1 LYGRPLDGA
10 YKLPR
15 QRREGPG
22 GAKPPAIQRSSRRKL
37 MRHTFLIAL
46 VAGAMSAAPAMAQ
59 STAQKPSST
68 TEKPSA
74 TTHKPAAKTQAGAEG
89 AITAADRAFVKEAAI
104 GGMAEV
110 EFGNLAKEKA
120 SSADVKQFGDRM
132 VTDHGKANDELK
144 AWAQQKNVTL
154 PTELDARH
162 KATHDRLSKLSGDT
176 FDKAYMREMVSD
188 HEKDVAAFK
197 KESSAAH
204 DPDLKAWV
212 TKTLPTLEDHLKMAH
227 ETYKKVSGTAGTT
240 GKQPTTPKK

>member
-1 LYGRPLDGA
+1 
-10 YKLPR
+10 
-15 QRREGPG
+15 
-22 GAKPPAIQRSSRRKL
+22 

-46 VAGAMSAAPAMAQ
+46 IAGAMSAAPAMAQ
-59 STAQKPSST
+59 STAQQPPTT
-68 TEKPSA
+68 TEKPSTAKPHTSA
-74 TTHKPAAKTQAGAEG
+74 THAEG
-89 AITAADRAFVKEAAI
+89 AINAADQAFVKEAAI

-110 EFGNLAKEKA
+110 EFGTLAKDKA

-144 AWAQQKNVTL
+144 QWAQQKNVTL
-154 PTELDARH
+154 PMELDAKH
-162 KATHDRLSKLSGDT
+162 KATRDRLSKLSGDT

-197 KESSAAH
+197 KQSASAH
-204 DPDLKAWV
+204 DPDLKAWA

-240 GKQPTTPKK
+240 GKESTPKKPGAQK